1 MKQSYERDEP
11 ERERQSEVVDCAERI
26 ATLKSQIE
34 ELRLR
39 NASEEEIGALEQ
51 QLKEQEAIMKKLS
64 E

>member
-11 ERERQSEVVDCAERI
+11 EHERQSEVVDCAERI
-26 ATLKSQIE
+26 AALRSQIE

-39 NASEEEIGALEQ
+39 NASKVEINELEQ
-51 QLKEQEAIMKKLS
+51 QLKEQEAIMEKLS

>member
-51 QLKEQEAIMKKLS
+51 QLKEQEAIMEKLS

>member
-26 ATLKSQIE
+26 AALKSKIE
-34 ELRLR
+34 ELRLQ

-51 QLKEQEAIMKKLS
+51 QLKEQEAIMEKLS